1 MVCKL
6 RVFIRLGALPQV
18 KFVIPKRL
26 SLNSSC
32 KRSYNDKSHGLLL
45 RGFRLLSVLIFSPDL
60 RIAIWVGRSG
70 SFLWFPGGLCSVSG
84 LHMPGFGS
92 SMSETRDV
100 GTHSGVWWECASGL
114 HVKPGYPN
122 GSSLNALPRHMPDL
136 HLCASS
142 VSFVCREPSGKS
154 LRPGSQDFDAELTP
168 DRRPSGNNSRD
179 ARLSVRIRP

>member
-1 MVCKL
+1 MVCKHC
-6 RVFIRLGALPQV
+6 VFIRLGALPQV
-18 KFVIPKRL
+18 KFVIPGGL
-26 SLNSSC
+26 SLNYSC
-32 KRSYNDKSHGLLL
+32 ERTYKDKSDG
-45 RGFRLLSVLIFSPDL
+45 GVAPWLSVSVSPDL

-70 SFLWFPGGLCSVSG
+70 NFLWFPGGLCSVSG